1 MRAACNMFGLSSKS
15 TDKEKSTNH
24 KNSKKNSSTEKSKCG
39 KKDPIKQKKRDDS
52 DFVKCKEFIDE
63 SKVYC
68 DFLGFFS
75 KPKEKEKEKEKESNM
90 KTNSIHGSPAE
101 NNSIQNESNQI
112 GTHQQDNINDKGD
125 VSNPNAES
133 YSKANTQENK
143 TDKDLKGVEKN
154 ILS

>member
-1 MRAACNMFGLSSKS
+1 MG
-15 TDKEKSTNH
+15 
-24 KNSKKNSSTEKSKCG
+24 
-39 KKDPIKQKKRDDS
+39 IKQKKRDDS

-101 NNSIQNESNQI
+101 NESNQI

-133 YSKANTQENK
+133 CSKANAQEYK
-143 TDKDLKGVEKN
+143 TDKDKKGLEYINNLKAKN
-154 ILS
+154 STTNKNNNKKF